1 MKVLV
6 LGAAG
11 PTGRLVVEQAR
22 AAGHEVTAF
31 VRREG
36 GADFGGARVVVGDAT
51 RAGSLDATVP
61 GHDAVVSTLGVRSPP
76 PRGLQE
82 CAMRALVPA
91 MERAG
96 TRRLIVMSALGVG
109 DTRQFAPALPRVLY
123 ALLLRSIFADKAAGE
138 AIVAA
143 SGLDWTIVHP
153 PLLTNAAPSGRY
165 TAAEMPRLSGF
176 PKISRADVAH
186 FMVRTL
192 PSGEWSRRHVVVTG

>member
-1 MKVLV
+1 MRVLV

-22 AAGHEVTAF
+22 AAGHAVTAF

-36 GADFGGARVVVGDAT
+36 APGLEDTNVVVGDAT
-51 RAGSLDATVP
+51 DPPAIERAVA
-61 GHDAVVSTLGVRSPP
+61 GHDAVVSTLGVRRPP

-82 CAMRALVPA
+82 RTMRALVPA

-96 TRRLIVMSALGVG
+96 ARRLIVMSALGVG
-109 DTRQFAPALPRVLY
+109 ETRACAPAIARLMY
-123 ALLLRSIFADKAAGE
+123 SLLLRSIFADKAAGE
-138 AIVAA
+138 AIVTA

-153 PLLTNAAPSGRY
+153 PLLTNGPLTGKYAAEAAPKFTR
-165 TAAEMPRLSGF
+165 F

-186 FMVRTL
+186 FIVGAL
-192 PSGEWSRRHVVVTG
+192 ASGEWSRRRVVVAA